1 MLNKIFLFLALIWS
15 GILTFFCL
23 VESDELSNFP
33 KVSDNL
39 GHCSFHF
46 VLTTLWFFYFYFKKI
61 KLSLKKTL
69 IYAFL
74 FSLLFGILIEV
85 AQAIFTTTRKADILD
100 VLANSLGGLF
110 AVISILASMNLKTRI
125 LQNK

>member
-1 MLNKIFLFLALIWS
+1 M
-15 GILTFFCL
+15 
-23 VESDELSNFP
+23 V
-33 KVSDNL
+33 V
-39 GHCSFHF
+39 
-46 VLTTLWFFYFYFKKI
+46 KKI

-125 LQNK
+125 RQNK